1 MNVNGKYLKD
11 ETGKVIS
18 PITSVDTI
26 FKNNTKLL
34 DLIYP
39 VGSYYETS
47 NGSFDP
53 NTSWGGTWKKDTP
66 GLVTVALYNLL
77 HPNPSGV
84 GVPINLGQVVGES
97 EHTLTISEIP
107 SHYHGLTSWGVEAEY
122 EEPAHNDKAFTNV
135 FTYGSGVTSTSNGQY
150 AITSTG
156 GNQPH
161 NNVQPSIGVYR
172 WHRTA

>member
-53 NTSWGGTWKKDTP
+53 NNEWGGVWKEDTP
-66 GLVTVALYNLL
+66 GLVTVALCNTA
-77 HPNPSGV
+77 HPSPTGV
-84 GVPINLGQVVGES
+84 AVPINIGQIKGES

-107 SHYHGLTSWGVEAEY
+107 SHYHGLTS
-122 EEPAHNDKAFTNV
+122 
-135 FTYGSGVTSTSNGQY
+135 
-150 AITSTG
+150 
-156 GNQPH
+156 
-161 NNVQPSIGVYR
+161 
-172 WHRTA
+172 

>member
-47 NGSFDP
+47 NPDFNP
-53 NTSWGGTWKKDTP
+53 NTSWGGTWNRHDTE
-66 GLVTVALYNLL
+66 GYVTVGATET
-77 HPNPSGV
+77 PQTEVTDRISISEGV
-84 GVPINLGQVVGES
+84 VIGEVY
-97 EHTLTISEIP
+97 HTLTVDEIP
-107 SHYHGLTSWGVEAEY
+107 SHRHQM
-122 EEPAHNDKAFTNV
+122 
-135 FTYGSGVTSTSNGQY
+135 FTYMIGGS
-150 AITSTG
+150 STG
-156 GNQPH
+156 GGYNLPTVTNATRTDFRTQYVGGGQGH
-161 NNVQPSIGVYR
+161 YNVQPSIGVYR